1 MGCGPSHLVNGE
13 EGGATNTPRDKPK
26 PQETKN
32 LSNGHPPA
40 VNENNARNKQI
51 KNSTDTNDNRNDVIT
66 NNQPAFPKSISF
78 AVGMDGEEKNS
89 LIAKHP
95 PMKLKRLEP
104 LNMPILTP
112 ELLKEKQ
119 RIADEKR
126 DKELQR
132 KVSASRKSSKRRR
145 ELMAAKDFELQQ
157 LQEQEQSKMQSAET
171 LRLAKLNEI
180 KEKQKIRE
188 ERAKR
193 AREKAQRM
201 KQAEQADLGILE
213 VEKDDHYNAD
223 DVDSWLDG
231 DNNNARE
238 DQSDMGDR
246 VYSGGRCS
254 PQKQMQDTT
263 SHRYPSAS
271 TVDSFDNA
279 YNRKPPSASAP
290 RQTQLPEETDD
301 FFDS

>member
-1 MGCGPSHLVNGE
+1 MGCGPSHLVHGE
-13 EGGATNTPRDKPK
+13 DGGSANTPRENPK
-26 PQETKN
+26 PQQTKV
-32 LSNGHPPA
+32 LSNGHPAA
-40 VNENNARNKQI
+40 VKENNAKNKVM
-51 KNSTDTNDNRNDVIT
+51 NSTDTNENRQDVIT
-66 NNQPAFPKSISF
+66 NNLPPAFPKSISF
-78 AVGMDGEEKNS
+78 AVGMDGQEKDS

-95 PMKLKRLEP
+95 PIKLKRLEP
-104 LNMPILTP
+104 LNMPLLTP

-119 RIADEKR
+119 KLADEKR
-126 DKELQR
+126 ERELQR
-132 KVSASRKSSKRRR
+132 KKSASRKSSKRRR

-157 LQEQEQSKMQSAET
+157 VQGQDNSKMQSAEA
-171 LRLAKLNEI
+171 LRMAKLNEI

-231 DNNNARE
+231 DNNTGGN
-238 DQSDMGDR
+238 QSEMGDR
-246 VYSGGRCS
+246 VYSGRCS
-254 PQKQMQDTT
+254 PQKQVQDTT
-263 SHRYPSAS
+263 NNRYPSAS

-279 YNRKPPSASAP
+279 YNRKTPSASAT
-290 RQTQLPEETDD
+290 RQKQLPEETDD

>member
-1 MGCGPSHLVNGE
+1 MGCGPSHLPQ
-13 EGGATNTPRDKPK
+13 EGGSTNTPRDKPIDNENK
-26 PQETKN
+26 G
-32 LSNGHPPA
+32 LANGHPVA
-40 VNENNARNKQI
+40 VKENNAKNKQSQ
-51 KNSTDTNDNRNDVIT
+51 KTTDTNANREDVIT

-78 AVGMDGEEKNS
+78 AVGMDGDTKES

-95 PMKLKRLEP
+95 PIKLKRLEP

-119 RIADEKR
+119 RLADEKR

-157 LQEQEQSKMQSAET
+157 MQEQEQTKMQSAET

-180 KEKQKIRE
+180 KEKQKMRE
-188 ERAKR
+188 ERARR

-213 VEKDDHYNAD
+213 VEKDDQYNAD

-231 DNNNARE
+231 DNNNSRE
-238 DQSDMGDR
+238 DRSAMGDR

-254 PQKQMQDTT
+254 PQKHLQDTT
-263 SHRYPSAS
+263 NQRYHSAS

-290 RQTQLPEETDD
+290 RQSQLQEETDD

>member
-1 MGCGPSHLVNGE
+1 MGCGPSHLVHE
-13 EGGATNTPRDKPK
+13 EGGAANTPRDKPK
-26 PQETKN
+26 PQETKIV
-32 LSNGHPPA
+32 SNGHPVA
-40 VNENNARNKQI
+40 VKENNAKNKEI
-51 KNSTDTNDNRNDVIT
+51 RKTTDTNANRDDVIT
-66 NNQPAFPKSISF
+66 NNAPALPKSISF
-78 AVGMDGEEKNS
+78 SVGMDGEEKPS

-119 RIADEKR
+119 RLADEKR
-126 DKELQR
+126 DRELQR

-157 LQEQEQSKMQSAET
+157 MQEQEQTKMQSAEA
-171 LRLAKLNEI
+171 LRLAKLNDI

-213 VEKDDHYNAD
+213 VEKDDHFNAD
-223 DVDSWLDG
+223 DADSWLDG
-231 DNNNARE
+231 DNNNSRE
-238 DQSDMGDR
+238 DRSEMGDR

-254 PQKQMQDTT
+254 PQKQVLDTT
-263 SHRYPSAS
+263 NHRYPSAS

-290 RQTQLPEETDD
+290 RQNQLPEETDD